1 MEGRATISICILFTV
16 LAFHLFADN
25 SWPVLYVPVSQQEP
39 GGDRR
44 EDPHHS
50 LSIGVEKLVLKTK
63 TWEYANKYSLP
74 KEKLLE
80 TFRLLFKII
89 KVLKR
94 AINRVLLSLYPSF
107 CTHWQNNST
116 TFCFTMFQLHF
127 SYTSAIFQLNFIRTI
142 FQIFFSYIMLCFSF
156 I

>member
-1 MEGRATISICILFTV
+1 MTCTLCTGFSAGTRRRPLRRSPPL
-16 LAFHLFADN
+16 
-25 SWPVLYVPVSQQEP
+25 PLYR
-39 GGDRR
+39 G
-44 EDPHHS
+44 
-50 LSIGVEKLVLKTK
+50 EKLVLKTK

-107 CTHWQNNST
+107 CTHWQNKTT

-142 FQIFFSYIMLCFSF
+142 FQIFFSYIMLFQLYLSF
-156 I
+156 ISATF